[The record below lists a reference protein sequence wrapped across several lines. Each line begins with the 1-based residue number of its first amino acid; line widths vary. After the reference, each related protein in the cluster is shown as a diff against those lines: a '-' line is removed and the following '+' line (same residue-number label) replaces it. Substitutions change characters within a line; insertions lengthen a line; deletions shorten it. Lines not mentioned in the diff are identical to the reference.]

1 MHIARLFY
9 KNKTLYQNNFVSL
22 YLKYIFDMIT
32 FPNAKINIGLN
43 ITEKRSDGYH
53 NLETIF
59 YPIDL
64 CDALEFVTNDET
76 KFTSSGL
83 NIEGD
88 PNNNLII
95 KAYNLL
101 KQEFNLP
108 CLNIHLLK
116 NIPMGAGL
124 GGGSADAA
132 FMLKMIN
139 ERFGLGLSLEDLQ
152 IRATKL
158 GADCAFFI
166 KNKPILAKGIGNIF
180 EPTCVNLSG
189 YHIVLVKPEVH
200 VSTADAYAGCKPQRW
215 TTPLEEAIKQP
226 IAKWKECIFNDFEKT
241 VFVAHPKLAEIKET
255 LYKKGAIYAA
265 MSGSG
270 STIYGIF
277 DKEIEQNIT
286 SNIKSNVYYLTL
298 K

>member
-1 MHIARLFY
+1 
-9 KNKTLYQNNFVSL
+9 
-22 YLKYIFDMIT
+22 MIT

-59 YPIDL
+59 YPIEV
-64 CDALEFVTNDET
+64 CDTLEFVESDET
-76 KFTSSGL
+76 KFTYSGL
-83 NIEGD
+83 KIDGEAD
-88 PNNNLII
+88 NNLIM
-95 KAYNLL
+95 KAYRLL
-101 KQEFNLP
+101 REEFDLP
-108 CLNIHLLK
+108 ALHVHLHK
-116 NIPMGAGL
+116 AIPMGAGL

-139 ERFGLGLSLEDLQ
+139 YEFALGLTSAKLQ
-152 IRATKL
+152 EKAAKL

-166 KNKPILAKGIGNIF
+166 ENSPTLAKGIGNIF
-180 EPTCVNLSG
+180 EPTYVNLSG

-200 VSTADAYAGCKPQRW
+200 VSTAEAYGGCKPQRW
-215 TTPLEEAIKQP
+215 ETPLEEAIKRP
-226 IAKWKECIFNDFEKT
+226 IAEWKECVFNDFEKT
-241 VFVAHPKLAEIKET
+241 VFTAHPELANIKEM
-255 LYKKGAIYAA
+255 LYKKGAIYAV

-277 DKEIEQNIT
+277 EKEIEQNIT
-286 SNIKSNVYYLTL
+286 TDIKSDVFYLTL

>member
-1 MHIARLFY
+1 
-9 KNKTLYQNNFVSL
+9 
-22 YLKYIFDMIT
+22 MIC
-32 FPNAKINIGLN
+32 FPNSKINIGLN

-64 CDALEFVTNDET
+64 CDALEFVTDEDT
-76 KFTSSGL
+76 KFTCSGL
-83 NIEGD
+83 QIEGN

-95 KAYNLL
+95 KAYDLL
-101 KQEFNLP
+101 SKEFDLP
-108 CLNIHLLK
+108 NLNIHLHK
-116 NIPMGAGL
+116 MIPMGAGL

-139 ERFGLGLSLEDLQ
+139 DEFKLGLSSIELQ
-152 IRATKL
+152 KRAVKL

-166 KNKPILAKGIGNIF
+166 ENQPTLAKGIGNIF
-180 EPTCVNLSG
+180 EPTCVNLGG
-189 YHIVLVKPEVH
+189 YHIVLVKPNVH
-200 VSTADAYAGCKPQRW
+200 VSTAEAYGGCNPQRW
-215 TTPLEEAIKQP
+215 KTPLEEVIKLP
-226 IAKWKECIFNDFEKT
+226 ISEWKHHIYNDFEKT
-241 VFVAHPKLAEIKET
+241 VFVAHPELADIKEM

-277 DKEIEQNIT
+277 EKEIEQNIT
-286 SNIKSNVYYLTL
+286 TDIKSDVFYLTL

>member
-1 MHIARLFY
+1 ML
-9 KNKTLYQNNFVSL
+9 
-22 YLKYIFDMIT
+22 T

-43 ITEKRSDGYH
+43 ITEKRPDGYH

-64 CDALEFVTNDET
+64 CDTLEFVEEKET
-76 KFTSSGL
+76 KFTCSGL
-83 NIEGD
+83 NIEGESD
-88 PNNNLII
+88 NNLII
-95 KAYNLL
+95 KAYKLL
-101 KQEFNLP
+101 KEEFDLP
-108 CLNIHLLK
+108 TINIHLHK
-116 NIPMGAGL
+116 AIPMGAGL

-132 FMLKMIN
+132 FMLKMLNN
-139 ERFGLGLSLEDLQ
+139 EFQLNLTTQELEQ
-152 IRATKL
+152 KAAKL

-166 KNKPILAKGIGNIF
+166 NNKPTLAKGIGNLF
-180 EPTCVNLSG
+180 EPTCINLSR

-200 VSTADAYAGCKPQRW
+200 VSTAEAYGGCKPQRW
-215 TTPLEEAIKQP
+215 TTPLEEAIKRP
-226 IAKWKECIFNDFEKT
+226 ITEWKECIFNDFEKT
-241 VFVAHPKLAEIKET
+241 VFIAHPELANIKEL
-255 LYKKGAIYAA
+255 LYEKGAIYAA

-286 SNIKSNVYYLTL
+286 TDTKSDIYYLTL